1 MTIDTDTVTSTP
13 STDLDTLAVNT
24 LRFLSAE
31 MVTTANSGHPGLP
44 LGAAP
49 MAWTLFSRHL
59 KHDPADPTWP
69 DRDRFV
75 LSAGHGS
82 ALLYALLH
90 TFGYPVTKADLEA
103 FRQLGSRT
111 PGHPEFGHTPG
122 VETTTGPLGQG
133 IANAVGMAIAERM
146 LAADHPDITDHRTYA
161 IVGDGCLME
170 GLSHEA
176 ASLAGRLKL
185 GRLVVLWDDNDIT
198 IDGSATASCGDDQVA
213 RFESYGW
220 HTLRVENGTDIEAID
235 AAITAANADD
245 RPSFIA
251 VRTVIGAGARGIE
264 GTPKAHGSP
273 LSWEIID
280 EMKAA
285 AGWQSELFTVPDD
298 VRTHISAVTADS
310 IAEHAAWEERIA
322 AFTVRDP
329 RGAESWRLAQSH
341 EPAAD
346 IDNQLS
352 QVEVGK
358 SLATRQASHAV
369 LKALAPRMPSLV
381 GGSADL
387 AGSTGTDTG
396 QAFFSGDAPE
406 GRRVAF
412 GIREHAMAAV
422 MNGMSVH
429 GGVRPYGSTFLV
441 FSDYLRPALRLSAL
455 MRQPVIHILTHDSIG
470 VGEDGPTHQPVEHV
484 ESLRIIPGVRVLRP
498 ADDLETVEAWRAALM
513 HTEGP
518 TALVLTRQAVD
529 PLASAPGTPVDF
541 LVDDG
546 GRAIGSQSRPAV
558 VDLLATGSEVGVAV
572 AAAEIL
578 ADQGITARVVSVPWR
593 ERFVER
599 RDAVFGRSEF
609 TVSIEAGVTSGWR
622 AIADLAI
629 GIDEFGASGP
639 GDAVFE
645 HFGFTGQQVADRVKE
660 LVEGGK

>member
-1 MTIDTDTVTSTP
+1 MTIDTETVSTP
-13 STDLDTLAVNT
+13 STDLDTLAVST

-31 MVTTANSGHPGLP
+31 MVTKANSGHPGLP

-59 KHDPADPTWP
+59 KHDPADPSWP

-82 ALLYALLH
+82 ALIYALLH
-90 TFGYPVTKADLEA
+90 TFGYPVSKEDLEN

-111 PGHPEFGHTPG
+111 PGHPEYGHTPG

-146 LAADHPDITDHRTYA
+146 LAADHPDITDHHTYA

-176 ASLAGRLKL
+176 ASMAGRLKL

-198 IDGSATASCGDDQVA
+198 IDGAATASCGDDQLA
-213 RFESYGW
+213 RFAACGW
-220 HTLRVENGTDIEAID
+220 HTLRVEDGTDLDALD
-235 AAITAANADD
+235 AAITAAKSDD

-285 AGWQSELFTVPDD
+285 VGWTADLFTVPDE
-298 VRTHISAVTADS
+298 VRAHVGTVTAAS
-310 IAEHAAWEERIA
+310 VAAHAAWQDRLA
-322 AFTVRDP
+322 AFTESDP
-329 RGAESWRLAQSH
+329 KGAEAWRLAQMH
-341 EPAAD
+341 QPPAD
-346 IDNQLS
+346 LDNFLS
-352 QVEVGK
+352 QVETGK
-358 SLATRQASHAV
+358 ALATRQSSGAV
-369 LKALAPRMPSLV
+369 LKALAARMPSLA

-396 QAFFSGDAPE
+396 QAFFGGDAGE
-406 GRRVAF
+406 GRRIAF

-429 GGVRPYGSTFLV
+429 GGLRPYGSTFLV
-441 FSDYLRPALRLSAL
+441 FSDYLRPAMRLSAL
-455 MRQPVIHILTHDSIG
+455 MNQPVIYILTHDSIG

-484 ESLRIIPGVRVLRP
+484 ESMRIIPGVQVLRP

-518 TALVLTRQAVD
+518 TALVLTRQTVD

-572 AAAEIL
+572 AAADIL
-578 ADQGITARVVSVPWR
+578 AAQGIAARVISVPWR

-599 RDAVFGRSEF
+599 RDEAFGRSPF
-609 TVSIEAGVTSGWR
+609 SVSIEAGVTSGWKG
-622 AIADLAI
+622 IVDLAI

-645 HFGFTGQQVADRVKE
+645 HFGFTGQKVAERVTE
-660 LVEGGK
+660 LVEAAP